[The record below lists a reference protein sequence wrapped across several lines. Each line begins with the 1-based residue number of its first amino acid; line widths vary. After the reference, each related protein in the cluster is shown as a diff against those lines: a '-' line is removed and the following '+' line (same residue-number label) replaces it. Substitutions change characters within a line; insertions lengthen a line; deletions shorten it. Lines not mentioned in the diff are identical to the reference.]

1 MASRLL
7 ARLDA
12 AIATTRQPIELACLR
27 AERAAFLARQ
37 GRLDDARRTLADLHA
52 RFALRPHPAVSAWT
66 ALAEG
71 ICDYFESMAPH
82 ARDRLQRAHVL
93 SRAAELAPLRV
104 LAAAWLAH
112 LELMASD
119 MTPMAA
125 HLVEA
130 LRDAAPD
137 HHAARWRA
145 CLVAASAYH
154 YAGRADRARPWYDLA
169 RQHAVADGDEA
180 ALSSLMFNRATL
192 QASQA
197 RIAAVFG
204 CADAADAAAL
214 AHEAL
219 LGVESTASFEHGI
232 GGASLPSMVPVVRA
246 QLLVDEGRCAEALAL
261 YEQWFERAM
270 ADGQARLRAYFLADI
285 AWCRL
290 QLGREAAARADLAQS
305 LQAVAGCETDDRAVA
320 AARIAQ
326 VLAALGDDAQAT
338 VWRGRAE
345 RDLAAHRA
353 EQQRLAALLDDALAA
368 S

>member
-12 AIATTRQPIELACLR
+12 AIAQTRQPLELACLR
-27 AERAAFLARQ
+27 AERAAFLARL
-37 GRLDDARRTLADLHA
+37 GRLDEARRTVADLHA
-52 RFALRPHPAVSAWT
+52 RFALRPHPAASAWT

-71 ICDYFESMAPH
+71 LCDYYESMAPQ
-82 ARDRLQRAHVL
+82 ARDRLQRAYVL
-93 SRAAELAPLRV
+93 GRAAELARLRV

-119 MTPMAA
+119 MTPMAM
-125 HLVEA
+125 HLAEV

-154 YAGRADRARPWYDLA
+154 YAGRADRARKWYELA
-169 RQHAVADGDEA
+169 RQHAVADGDDA

-204 CADAADAAAL
+204 AADAAAAAAL
-214 AHEAL
+214 AREAL
-219 LGVESTASFEHGI
+219 LGVESTAAYEHGI
-232 GGASLPSMVPVVRA
+232 GGVSLPSMVPVVRA
-246 QLLVDEGRCAEALAL
+246 QLLVDEGRCADALVL
-261 YEQWFERAM
+261 YERWFERAL
-270 ADGQARLRAYFLADI
+270 ADGHERWRACFLADM

-290 QLGREAAARADLAQS
+290 QLGHTAQARADLGLAQ
-305 LQAVAGCETDDRAVA
+305 QALAGCETDDRAVA
-320 AARIAQ
+320 QARIAQ
-326 VLAALGDDAQAT
+326 VLAALGDEAQAAL
-338 VWRGRAE
+338 WRGRAE
-345 RDLAAHRA
+345 RDFAAHRA
-353 EQQRLAALLDDALAA
+353 EQQRLAALLDDALPA